1 MIRKT
6 CKKLLRMIEAH
17 NLTRSKNFFNYW
29 KLLTCDIDNPKSDTI
44 KTTEYDLDHNLL
56 IKDINNLMSK

>member
-1 MIRKT
+1 
-6 CKKLLRMIEAH
+6 MIEAH

-56 IKDINNLMSK
+56 IKDINNIMSK